1 MKHYFSLI
9 NLEIPLGKGLN
20 ALAHTAVGIGH
31 RLPDNQMPNITVLFA
46 DEGTIRQFRQEALKL
61 LQAYKNETVYS
72 DFTHTMTV
80 GSTDNCVK
88 VTRETP
94 ENQLKYY
101 AASICTDKKLLESQE
116 FDQIFSRCKK
126 LKNYQSHIVGNNDND
141 FKFKDLV
148 CLPDYQSL
156 PSSKISLTLD
166 RTRPLSELVNAAI
179 ISSFSISK
187 QADLIRLKL
196 IIYSDADQQ
205 EHPYIS
211 YHPFPILAAR
221 QQNKFNELAKT
232 IEKDNNLLVGVVKDS
247 NENMVSMCMLGSEDQ
262 VNIHTKQKFI
272 SLWTAE
278 LPEGAFNPE

>member
-20 ALAHTAVGIGH
+20 ALAHTAIGVGH

-46 DEGTIRQFRQEALKL
+46 DEGTIREFRQEALNL
-61 LQAYKNETVYS
+61 LQAYKYETVYS

-94 ENQLKYY
+94 ENQLQYY
-101 AASICTDKKLLESQE
+101 AASICTEEKLLDSQK
-116 FDQIFSRCKK
+116 FDQILRRCKK
-126 LKNYQSHIVGNNDND
+126 LKNYKSHIASNNDND

-187 QADLIRLKL
+187 QADLNRLKL

-211 YHPFPILAAR
+211 SHPFPILAAR
-221 QQNKFNELAKT
+221 QQNKFNELAK
-232 IEKDNNLLVGVVKDS
+232 IVEKDSNLLVGIVKDRD
-247 NENMVSMCMLGSEDQ
+247 ENVVSICMLGNEDQ

-278 LPEGAFNPE
+278 LHEEAFNSE